1 MLRPLSAVLEG
12 FRLEDAQETLRL
24 EGEALRAVAD
34 RLDESFLIACSLL
47 VDCEGAVIVT
57 GVGKSGLVGQTIV
70 ATLASTG
77 TPAHFLHPAEA
88 MHGDLGR
95 VTSADCVLAL
105 SHGGESAELVQ
116 LLPALK
122 ARGAPLVAVS
132 SRAGS
137 TLVRAAQAAVVYGPV
152 DEACPLKLA
161 PSTSCAVMLAIGH
174 ALAFALMRRRGYAVD
189 DFQQVHP
196 SGSLGRLSRPVAEV
210 MRTGAEMRVAPA
222 DRSIR
227 EVWATTARRGRRTGA
242 VILVNALGELAGLFT
257 DSDLAR
263 LLEQNDAAILERPIA
278 EFMTKRPL
286 VLRAEQRVRDAVE
299 VMRDRHVSEI
309 PVLDGG
315 GRPMG
320 IVDITDLMDL
330 MPARDAARGQDLA
343 A

>member
-1 MLRPLSAVLEG
+1 MLRPLSAVLDG
-12 FRLEDAQETLRL
+12 FNLEDAKETLRL
-24 EGEALRAVAD
+24 EGDALRAVAD
-34 RLDESFLIACSLL
+34 RLDESFAIACSLIA
-47 VDCEGAVIVT
+47 DCEGSVIVT
-57 GVGKSGLVGQTIV
+57 GVGKSGLVGQAIV

-95 VTSADCVLAL
+95 VTADDCVLAL

-122 ARGAPLVAVS
+122 SRGAPIIALS

-137 TLVRAAQAAVVYGPV
+137 TLVRASHAAIIYGPV
-152 DEACPLKLA
+152 EEACPLKLA
-161 PSTSCAVMLAIGH
+161 PSTSCAVMLALGH
-174 ALAFALMRRRGYAVD
+174 ALAFSLMRRRGYAVE

-196 SGSLGRLSRPVAEV
+196 SGSLGRLSRPITEL
-210 MRTGAEMRVAPA
+210 MRTGPQMRVASA

-227 EVWATTARRGRRTGA
+227 EVWVSTGRRGRRTGA
-242 VILVNALGELAGLFT
+242 VMLTDEQGGLAGIFT

-263 LLEQNDAAILERPIA
+263 LLETHDASVMERPIA

-286 VLRAEQRVRDAVE
+286 VLAAESRVRDAVDL
-299 VMRDRHVSEI
+299 MRDRHVSEI
-309 PVLDGG
+309 PVIDAA

-330 MPARDAARGQDLA
+330 MPEADQAAERA